1 MQNPGERIEIFLDNS
16 AGLPYNNICTYK
28 KQNDIS
34 NRKTRT
40 EKHNMK
46 VKYSIIPFIPA
57 ALAMI
62 ILRVMSVFGADES
75 GKVFGMDKMTV
86 SYTVIGIALCLF
98 VVCIVINIF
107 DRKTAPVYP
116 VKRNPVAGILS
127 ILSGAAVIASSVGTF
142 MSTTTD
148 TEYYIMTLIC
158 AIFSVPAG
166 IAFMLMSRVHFLGKS
181 IVSGVSMLFV
191 FPALW
196 GCSEL
201 VYQFLDSTKVS
212 ISASDMTSMFCF
224 IFITLY
230 YFSHSMVISR
240 IKGRNPV
247 KGCFIYGLPAVTL
260 VLSHGC
266 YTLFTGMKERASY
279 TVILN
284 AVMMFALGLY
294 ALCFIIELFANT
306 LSKDELEIIDGLPA
320 EAQMQAEEGQYIAT
334 NDYDDLVVAGDV
346 DTDETESTDTRSSE
360 YYQSAQGLDD
370 FIIGYQPPQDDEPV
384 PYLTRDEMQRPKE
397 ESFITGTQRPEMPA
411 EEPAEELQPPVV
423 QVVDQG
429 TETEKPVIK
438 PLMERKEPEQ
448 PNLSDVEKLLDELNS
463 KE

>member
-1 MQNPGERIEIFLDNS
+1 
-16 AGLPYNNICTYK
+16 
-28 KQNDIS
+28 
-34 NRKTRT
+34 
-40 EKHNMK
+40 MK

-75 GKVFGMDKMTV
+75 GKVFGMDKMAV

-98 VVCIVINIF
+98 IVCIVINIF

-116 VKRNPVAGILS
+116 VKRNPVAGVLA
-127 ILSGAAVIASSVGTF
+127 ILSGAAVIASSVGSF

-148 TEYYIMTLIC
+148 NEYYIMTLIC

-166 IAFMLMSRVHFLGKS
+166 IAFMLMSRVHFQGKS
-181 IVSGVSMLFV
+181 IVSGISMLFV

-212 ISASDMTSMFCF
+212 ISSSDMTSLFCF

-247 KGCFIYGLPAVTL
+247 KGCFIYGLPAVAL
-260 VLSHGC
+260 LLSHGC
-266 YTLFTGMKERASY
+266 YTLFTGLQERAGFSN
-279 TVILN
+279 VLN
-284 AVMMFALGLY
+284 AVMFFVLGLY
-294 ALCFIIELFANT
+294 AISFIAEMFANT
-306 LSKDELEIIDGLPA
+306 YTKDELEIIDGLPT
-320 EAQMQAEEGQYIAT
+320 EEQKKEEESKYISSG
-334 NDYDDLVVAGDV
+334 DYDDLVVAGDE
-346 DTDETESTDTRSSE
+346 DTDNTESPVSRPSE

-370 FIIGYQPPQDDEPV
+370 FIIGYQAPKDEEPV
-384 PYLTRDEMQRPKE
+384 PYLTQDEMNRTKE
-397 ESFITGTQRPEMPA
+397 ESFITGTQRPE
-411 EEPAEELQPPVV
+411 EPVV
-423 QVVDQG
+423 LVEENAEAVEEIVEEIAQPIVKVVDTDSSDKQ
-429 TETEKPVIK
+429 PV
-438 PLMERKEPEQ
+438 LTSLEERKEPEA
-448 PNLSDVEKLLDELNS
+448 PNLSDVEKLLEELNS
-463 KE
+463 KK